1 MVTRA
6 IPFAC
11 RVCLYNT
18 PYIFL
23 SSSFVYID
31 SRMPVSADG
40 ADARI
45 VAYNT
50 RLEHARLAGVHRAFH
65 PPVLIVLAFVIYL
78 YFLSIRHFLY
88 ISVAF
93 ALVFRE
99 LDS

>member
-45 VAYNT
+45 VAYNKT
-50 RLEHARLAGVHRAFH
+50 NESNQNSKNY
-65 PPVLIVLAFVIYL
+65 P
-78 YFLSIRHFLY
+78 
-88 ISVAF
+88 
-93 ALVFRE
+93 
-99 LDS
+99 